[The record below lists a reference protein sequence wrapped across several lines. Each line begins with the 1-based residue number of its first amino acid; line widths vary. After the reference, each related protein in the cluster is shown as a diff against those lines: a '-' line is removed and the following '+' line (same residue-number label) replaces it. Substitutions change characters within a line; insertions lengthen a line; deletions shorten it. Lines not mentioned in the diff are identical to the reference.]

1 MKAKNG
7 QLWGVIILAFSIMS
21 CNLTSTVAAQPT
33 PTEIIPPTPV
43 YTSTS
48 IYPPTFAPPAFVLT
62 STSIPPTETETP
74 TSTPTL
80 ELPTATSTSTLV
92 PYDPNATPTP
102 PPTIPSGYHTAAPNA
117 YYSATPTGPAPTA
130 RPSVNTTAIQFTPS
144 IDGDWSEWPN
154 AEIPAGYVVFGS
166 SQWVNSNDLNSSY
179 KVAYDSNNL
188 YLAVKVIDDIYVQN
202 ATGYKIY
209 LGDSVEVLF
218 DTDLAGDYYY
228 RGLSIDDYQ
237 LGISPGIAV
246 LLAPRKR
253 IYGTPD

>member
-1 MKAKNG
+1 M
-7 QLWGVIILAFSIMS
+7 GVIILAFNNELQPDIHSG
-21 CNLTSTVAAQPT
+21 STTHSDRDYPSN
-33 PTEIIPPTPV
+33 PGLHI
-43 YTSTS
+43 TS

-144 IDGDWSEWPN
+144 IDGDWMN
-154 AEIPAGYVVFGS
+154 G
-166 SQWVNSNDLNSSY
+166 QML
-179 KVAYDSNNL
+179 K
-188 YLAVKVIDDIYVQN
+188 
-202 ATGYKIY
+202 
-209 LGDSVEVLF
+209 
-218 DTDLAGDYYY
+218 
-228 RGLSIDDYQ
+228 
-237 LGISPGIAV
+237 SP
-246 LLAPRKR
+246 R
-253 IYGTPD
+253 ICCVW